1 MGKKKGVMVMA
12 WVFGRLLGVGGTSLT
27 KGLNLGWEMVGRLN
41 VGVNDLKTGPDR
53 SVELSTRPRSGPVQ
67 LLSQKGLWTGVEP
80 DGPTVE
86 ASNQILSGFL

>member
-1 MGKKKGVMVMA
+1 M
-12 WVFGRLLGVGGTSLT
+12 
-27 KGLNLGWEMVGRLN
+27 
-41 VGVNDLKTGPDR
+41 GVNDLKTGPDR
-53 SVELSTRPRSGPVQ
+53 SVELSTRPRSGLVQ

>member
-1 MGKKKGVMVMA
+1 M
-12 WVFGRLLGVGGTSLT
+12 
-27 KGLNLGWEMVGRLN
+27 
-41 VGVNDLKTGPDR
+41 GVNDLKTGPDR